1 MVRLLEKAL
10 VKESQIRELARD
22 LLDLIAAGNHRVVL
36 NFQAI
41 ERLASWMAFV
51 VDEAGRRCAAGD
63 GGALKV
69 CGLPSSTG
77 ANVSDRRR
85 RARRFDLRK
94 RSRRDR
100 KPVAGVPPGRGR
112 FRLRS

>member
-1 MVRLLEKAL
+1 MVRLVEKAL

-22 LLDLIAAGNHRVVL
+22 LLDLIAAGNHRIVL

-51 VDEAGRRCAAGD
+51 VDEAGRSCASGD

-69 CGLPSSTG
+69 CGLPSS
-77 ANVSDRRR
+77 ARPNVPDRRR
-85 RARRFDLRK
+85 RARRLAPRE
-94 RSRRDR
+94 RGGRDR
-100 KPVAGVPPGRGR
+100 KPVAPDPPGRGR
-112 FRLRS
+112 CPSRS